1 MDFER
6 ARYNMIE
13 QQIRPWDV
21 LDQDVLDLL
30 FAVHREDFVPPAL
43 RALAFTDME
52 IPLTVDGHDTGEVM
66 LAPKVE
72 ARMLQALAPK
82 KHETVLEIGAGSGY
96 VAALLAHCARRVV
109 SAEIRDDLARFATAN
124 LVRAGVSNAAVEH
137 RHGLRAAPGADF
149 EAIMVSGSVPFVP
162 ETLLERLTVGGRLVA
177 IVGELPMMTAQRI
190 TRVADR
196 QFAAENLFDTVA
208 LPLVEFPKKEAFV
221 F

>member
-13 QQIRPWDV
+13 QQIRPWEV

-30 FAVHREDFVPPAL
+30 FVVRREDFVPPAW
-43 RALAFTDME
+43 RTLAFADME
-52 IPLTVDGHDTGEVM
+52 IPLAVEGRDTGEVM

-162 ETLLERLTVGGRLVA
+162 ETLLDRLTVGGRLVA

-208 LPLVEFPKKEAFV
+208 LPLVDFPKKESFV